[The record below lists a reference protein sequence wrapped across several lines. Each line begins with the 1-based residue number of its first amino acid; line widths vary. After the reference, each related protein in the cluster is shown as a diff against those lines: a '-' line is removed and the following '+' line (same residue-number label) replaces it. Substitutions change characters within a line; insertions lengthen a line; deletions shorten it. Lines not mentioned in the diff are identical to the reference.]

1 MVRTCSSVKC
11 DKNVKKLITL
21 SYGSIDTYRPTRTQN
36 PGTLCLQAI
45 SIGLL
50 NSDRI
55 EHLELGA
62 SATVDNIQSS
72 KSTTLK
78 EEKSDGISNTL
89 LDALR
94 SATDE
99 RMLPTKSPEKKK
111 RESIS
116 ETFSKSKGYAI
127 LSKILRSSSF
137 STMNLTRQQYEQC
150 AKEVT
155 IWTMCNA
162 IMKYVTRAD
171 INTEEE
177 DHSRV
182 AYRENLTWALKNRR
196 TDMLRLMFTGL
207 EEVLKCLLVT
217 MRQDMSTR
225 LDAWIHKFDPIP
237 VIRDVM
243 MCESMNLQTLCLS
256 LCVTLSKCGSRTRA
270 SLREKMYVVFERTN
284 ILCITHQRR

>member
-1 MVRTCSSVKC
+1 M
-11 DKNVKKLITL
+11 
-21 SYGSIDTYRPTRTQN
+21 
-36 PGTLCLQAI
+36 
-45 SIGLL
+45 
-50 NSDRI
+50 
-55 EHLELGA
+55 
-62 SATVDNIQSS
+62 DNIESS
-72 KSTTLK
+72 KSTTLE
-78 EEKSDGISNTL
+78 EEKSDKISGTL

-99 RMLPTKSPEKKK
+99 LPSTKSPEKK
-111 RESIS
+111 RESVS
-116 ETFSKSKGYAI
+116 ETFSKSKGYAT

-155 IWTMCNA
+155 MWTMCNA

-171 INTEEE
+171 INTEE
-177 DHSRV
+177 DHARV
-182 AYRENLTWALKNRR
+182 AYRENLTWAFENRR

-217 MRQDMSTR
+217 MRQHMTR